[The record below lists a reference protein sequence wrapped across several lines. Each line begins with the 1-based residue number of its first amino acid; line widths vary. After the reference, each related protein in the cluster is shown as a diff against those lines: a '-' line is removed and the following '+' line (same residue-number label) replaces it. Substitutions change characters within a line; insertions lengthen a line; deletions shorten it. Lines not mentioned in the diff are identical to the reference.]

1 MRLLG
6 KNWTKQTCI
15 GGFGDGTLPGLFV
28 TDQLWEVQVE
38 ADALVGVLLQVYW
51 ALWLCL
57 PVAADS
63 DTCVLHEPSVG
74 DIAHCLSCPEASSH
88 CVVVLVWVCYSQLF
102 YVVKMCYNWK
112 WLFCLLIVRKQ
123 ITCTV
128 KWVHA
133 FCFFRLPQYQR
144 MEIRRLAI

>member
-1 MRLLG
+1 MGYLKCPILCLQLDVGSEVGSFFHQHCFQKVVMKCKCDYLG
-6 KNWTKQTCI
+6 RIEQSKRI
-15 GGFGDGTLPGLFV
+15 GGFGDGMLSGLFV

-102 YVVKMCYNWK
+102 YVVKMCYN
-112 WLFCLLIVRKQ
+112 
-123 ITCTV
+123 
-128 KWVHA
+128 
-133 FCFFRLPQYQR
+133 
-144 MEIRRLAI
+144 